1 MEQDHGKK
9 TMSRCNVL
17 PCIGRLLTAACKQ
30 NTAVASAAAAS
41 GGSTAKATLPPAAR
55 AVPTVVLEH
64 TRIFF
69 VRPSSLSVDCYCG
82 KSLVFRPLPTL
93 STPPI
98 DALFRVFR
106 YLIRCHSKA
115 LPFFASTTWTTSF
128 RANNIHSEAVLCQSE
143 AKRGRLR
150 LINFLI

>member
-1 MEQDHGKK
+1 MQICRILVLIVLEQDHGKK

-30 NTAVASAAAAS
+30 NTAVANAAAAT
-41 GGSTAKATLPPAAR
+41 GGSTAKVTLPPAAR

-64 TRIFF
+64 TKVFF

-82 KSLVFRPLPTL
+82 KSLVLLLVFRPLPTL

-115 LPFFASTTWTTSF
+115 LPFCAFHHLDGIFSC
-128 RANNIHSEAVLCQSE
+128 E
-143 AKRGRLR
+143 
-150 LINFLI
+150 